1 VARGW
6 DACWELSEGR
16 PLWWELAPP
25 EDAEDTPADPGAE
38 VGRGR
43 TVVSENDAPILF
55 VNLV

>member
-1 VARGW
+1 MARGR

-25 EDAEDTPADPGAE
+25 EDAEGAPVDPGAE

-43 TVVSENDAPILF
+43 TVVSENEAPILF
-55 VNLV
+55 VNPV